1 MRYAIPALAPGAIH
15 SHNLEIDKSRFI
27 TWVAHA
33 PDAAAFDRLL
43 NEARATYPD
52 ASHHCSAFIAG
63 APGEQVAIGFS
74 DDGEPGGTA
83 GRPMFQALE
92 GSGLG
97 QIAVVVTR
105 YFGGIKLG
113 TGGLVRAYTQAV
125 TQALESLPRR
135 EFTERHARR
144 VRVGF
149 ALEAQARHWLQAHEV
164 PVEAADYD
172 GQGVTLTLA
181 WPADDSLDLG
191 LLAQRLRGE
200 LECLDE

>member
-1 MRYAIPALAPGAIH
+1 MLFRSGPGLASTNLAYLIYIRALLDFDVGGASAGGVIAIVLANIVAIF
-15 SHNLEIDKSRFI
+15 LIR
-27 TWVAHA
+27 TVA
-33 PDAAAFDRLL
+33 R
-43 NEARATYPD
+43 
-52 ASHHCSAFIAG
+52 
-63 APGEQVAIGFS
+63 IGFS

-125 TQALESLPRR
+125 TQTLESLPRR
-135 EFTERHARR
+135 EFTERRARR

-181 WPADDSLDLG
+181 WPADDSLDLA
-191 LLAQRLRGE
+191 LLTQRLRGE
-200 LECLDE
+200 LECLDA